1 MAGMR
6 RAAIATAFVAALICA
21 GCRVQPPNQGHAR
34 EQVLFQSMTSD
45 PRTFNPILV
54 TDGASAS
61 AVGDL
66 FEGLVRINP
75 LTTLPEPGLA
85 EKWDISDG
93 GKTITFHLRPGLKW
107 SDGVP
112 LTSADAVFTLRVI
125 YDKRVPTSDRP
136 VMLVDDKPITA
147 EAPDAST
154 VVMRLPRPFAPLLY
168 TMAGFQIIPA
178 HILEPIYAAG
188 KFNQTWNINTPPAN
202 LIGDGPYKMTRYT
215 PAQMIEFVRNPDFW
229 MKDENG
235 GQLPRLHGQT
245 MLIVQ
250 DPNAEYLKFLAGQ
263 TDVYTPRPEEVLDL
277 KQKKDR
283 LKLQLKEIGVDT
295 GDLFF
300 SFNRNPRHFVHG
312 GVTDPKLEWFTD
324 INFLRAMAHAIDKQG
339 IINLCFHGLAVPA
352 VAEISPANKIFH
364 NPNLKD
370 YDYDLKKSADILEAA
385 SYHLARPGVRVDRH
399 GNRLEFNLTTNTGV
413 PVRDQMCAIFKQDL
427 ATLGIQVN
435 YRPLE
440 FTTLVEKLD
449 SNFDWDCV
457 LIGFSG
463 TFEPN
468 NGANFLR
475 SSGNLH
481 IWNPD
486 QEKPATAWEARIDK
500 LLEEGTAEMDTE
512 KRAPYYWEIQQIIHD
527 QLPLLETVRQL
538 RFVAY
543 KDSLENFQPTV
554 WGQYRP
560 EYIQFREN

>member
-1 MAGMR
+1 MAGITGATI
-6 RAAIATAFVAALICA
+6 AAAFAAALVCC
-21 GCRVQPPNQGHAR
+21 GCRVEPPNPGHAR
-34 EQVLFQSMTSD
+34 GQVLFQSMTSD
-45 PRTFNPILV
+45 PRTFNPTLV
-54 TDGASAS
+54 TDSAS
-61 AVGDL
+61 GQALGDL

-75 LTTLPEPGLA
+75 KTTLPEPGLA
-85 EKWDISDG
+85 EKWEITDG

-107 SDGVP
+107 SDGAP
-112 LTSADAVFTLRVI
+112 LTSRDFVFTMQVI
-125 YDKRVPTSDRP
+125 YDKRIPTSLRP
-136 VMLVDDKPITA
+136 ILMVDGKPIRV
-147 EAPDAST
+147 EAPDDTT

-168 TMAGFQIIPA
+168 AIGFEILPA
-178 HILEPIYAAG
+178 HVLEPVYSAG
-188 KFNQTWNINTPPAN
+188 KFNQTWNINTPPAK
-202 LIGDGPYKMTRYT
+202 LIGNGAYKMTRYV
-215 PAQMIEFVRNPDFW
+215 PAQMIEFVRNPNFW
-229 MKDENG
+229 MKDDNG

-245 MLIVQ
+245 LLIVQ

-263 TDVYTPRPEEVLDL
+263 TDIYTPRPEEVLDL
-277 KQKKDR
+277 DQKKQR
-283 LKLQLKEIGVDT
+283 LHLQLEDIGVDT

-300 SFNRNPRHFVHG
+300 SFNRNPRHFVHNG
-312 GVTDPKLEWFTD
+312 HADPKLEWFTD
-324 INFLRAMAHAIDKQG
+324 INFLRAMAHAVDKQG
-339 IINLCFHGLAVPA
+339 MINLCFHGLAVPA
-352 VAEISPANKIFH
+352 VAEISPANKVFH

-370 YDYDLKKSADILEAA
+370 YDYNLKESADLLEAA
-385 SYHLARPGVRVDRH
+385 GYHLARPGVRVDRH
-399 GNRLEFNLTTNTGV
+399 GNRLEFNLTTNTAQ

-457 LIGFSG
+457 LIGFTG

-486 QEKPATAWEARIDK
+486 QEKPATEWEAEIDR
-500 LLEEGTAEMDTE
+500 LLDQGTTEMDPQE
-512 KRAPYYWEIQQIIHD
+512 RAPYYWKIQQIIHD
-527 QLPLLETVRQL
+527 QLPLIETVR
-538 RFVAY
+538 RRVFIAY

-554 WGQYRP
+554 WGTYRS

>member
-1 MAGMR
+1 MAKLPL
-6 RAAIATAFVAALICA
+6 IAAALVALLCA

-34 EQVLFQSMTSD
+34 EQMLFQSMTSD

-54 TDGASAS
+54 TDGASGQAL
-61 AVGDL
+61 GDL

-75 LTTLPEPGLA
+75 VTTLPEPGLA
-85 EKWDISDG
+85 ESWDITDG
-93 GKTITFHLRPGLKW
+93 GKTITFHLRSGLKW
-107 SDGVP
+107 SDGAP
-112 LTSADAVFTLRVI
+112 LTSKDIVFTMRVI
-125 YDKRVPTSDRP
+125 YDKRVPTSLRP
-136 VMLVDDKPITA
+136 ILMVDGKPIEV
-147 EAPDAST
+147 EAPDDRT

-168 TMAGFQIIPA
+168 AIGFEILPA
-178 HILEPIYAAG
+178 HVLEPVYAAG
-188 KFNQTWNINTPPAN
+188 KFNQTWNINTPPAK
-202 LIGDGPYKMTRYT
+202 LIGNGAYRMTRYV
-215 PAQMIEFVRNPDFW
+215 PAQMIEFARNPNFW
-229 MKDENG
+229 LKDETG
-235 GQLPRLHGQT
+235 GQLPRLNGQT
-245 MLIVQ
+245 LLIVQ

-263 TDVYTPRPEEVLDL
+263 TDIYTPRPEEVLDL
-277 KQKKDR
+277 EQKKEHLKIR
-283 LKLQLKEIGVDT
+283 LQKIGVDT

-300 SFNRNPRHFVHG
+300 CFNRNPRHFVHG
-312 GVTDPKLEWFTD
+312 NLTDPKLEWFTD

-352 VAEISPANKIFH
+352 VAEISPANKLFH

-385 SYHLARPGVRVDRH
+385 GYHLVRPGVRADRH
-399 GNRLEFNLTTNTGV
+399 GNRLEFNLTTNTGA

-427 ATLGIQVN
+427 ASLGIQVN

-481 IWNPD
+481 LWDPD
-486 QEKPATAWEARIDK
+486 QEKPATEWEAEIDK
-500 LLEEGTAEMDTE
+500 LLEEGTEVMDPE
-512 KRAPYYWEIQQIIHD
+512 QRAPYYWQIQQIIHD

-538 RFVAY
+538 RYIAY

-554 WGQYRP
+554 WGTYRP
-560 EYIQFREN
+560 EYIQFRE

>member
-1 MAGMR
+1 MGKLPL
-6 RAAIATAFVAALICA
+6 TALALVLCA
-21 GCRVQPPNQGHAR
+21 GCRVQSPNQGHAQ

-54 TDGASAS
+54 TDAASGQAL
-61 AVGDL
+61 GDL

-75 LTTLPEPGLA
+75 MTTLPEPGLA
-85 EKWDISDG
+85 ENWDITDG

-107 SDGVP
+107 SDGAP
-112 LTSADAVFTLRVI
+112 LTSRDVVFTMRVI
-125 YDKRVPTSDRP
+125 YDKHIATSLRP
-136 VMLVDDKPITA
+136 ILMVDGKPIQV
-147 EAPDAST
+147 EAPDDTT

-168 TMAGFQIIPA
+168 AIGFEILPA
-178 HILEPIYAAG
+178 HVLEPVYEAG
-188 KFNQTWNINTPPAN
+188 KFNQVWNINTPPAN
-202 LIGDGPYKMTRYT
+202 LIGSGAYEMTRYV
-215 PAQMIEFVRNPDFW
+215 PAQMIQFARNPNFW
-229 MKDENG
+229 MKDEDG
-235 GQLPRLHGQT
+235 GRLPRLNGQT
-245 MLIVQ
+245 LLIVQ
-250 DPNAEYLKFLAGQ
+250 DPNAEYLKFLAGE
-263 TDVYTPRPEEVLDL
+263 TDIYTPRPEEVLDL
-277 KQKKDR
+277 KQKKQR
-283 LKLQLKEIGVDT
+283 LKIQLQKIGVDT

-300 SFNRNPRHFVHG
+300 CFNRNPHHFVHG
-312 GVTDPKLEWFTD
+312 NVTDPKLEWFTD

-339 IINLCFHGLAVPA
+339 MINLCFHGLAVPA
-352 VAEISPANKIFH
+352 VAEISPANKMFH

-385 SYHLARPGVRVDRH
+385 GYHLVRPGVRVDRQ
-399 GNRLEFNLTTNTGV
+399 GNRLEFNLTTNTGT

-427 ATLGIQVN
+427 ASLGIQVN

-457 LIGFSG
+457 LIGFTG

-481 IWNPD
+481 IWDPD
-486 QEKPATAWEARIDK
+486 QKRPATEWEAEIDR
-500 LLEEGTAEMDTE
+500 LLEQGTEEMDPH
-512 KRAPYYWEIQQIIHD
+512 KRAPYYWKIQQIIHD

-538 RFVAY
+538 RYVAD

-554 WGQYRP
+554 WGTYRP